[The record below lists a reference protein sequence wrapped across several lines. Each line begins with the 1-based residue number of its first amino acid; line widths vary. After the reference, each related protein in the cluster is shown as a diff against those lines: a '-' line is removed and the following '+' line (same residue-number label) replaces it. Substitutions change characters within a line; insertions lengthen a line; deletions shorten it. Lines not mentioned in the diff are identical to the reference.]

1 MAKSKT
7 SKKSKESS
15 ATQMISFTK
24 KNYTFIVAGLL
35 IVLIGLLLMSGGHNA
50 PDEWNE
56 DVIYSFRRITL
67 APIVIISGL
76 CLVIYAIFLDDE
88 AAA

>member
-35 IVLIGLLLMSGGHNA
+35 IVLVGF
-50 PDEWNE
+50 
-56 DVIYSFRRITL
+56 Y
-67 APIVIISGL
+67 
-76 CLVIYAIFLDDE
+76 
-88 AAA
+88 